1 MPHRALARTTTRFG
15 LAAKVLLVAAWGG
28 SCAGEGPP
36 GPRNAILIS
45 IDTLRPD
52 FLSCY
57 GHGRPTSPN
66 LDALAARGVRFADV
80 TAAAPWT
87 LPSHATM
94 LTGLYPSHHGAKDHE
109 TRLPDS
115 VETVAEV
122 FRAAGFETLAVVNTH
137 NLGAPEFQLLQGFER
152 FEYVEEVDRT
162 GGRLRTPNMGPQ
174 VLAATKK
181 LFAER
186 RDAPF
191 FLFLH
196 FYDVHTDFT
205 PDEESRARF
214 VQPYGGKITGRSPQ
228 LNGMRNRGA
237 RLKEPDLVF
246 LKEMYEAEIRTFDRL
261 FGEFVAW
268 LSSEGFLDET
278 LIVITSDHGEEFQE
292 HGGLLHGRTQYQEV
306 LRVPLILAGPGVPA
320 GVVVD
325 QPVHGVDVAPTLLAR
340 CGLAPARPV
349 DGIDL
354 APAWRGEMLPERL
367 FFAEAD
373 HNNQVDGR
381 PALDIK
387 KMVRRGTSKLLLDT
401 HSGAVELYDLA
412 QDPGELADLAP
423 TAEARASELRA
434 ELERFLEGAV
444 QGEVVA
450 PPTPEQQ
457 SVLDAL
463 GYGGGI
469 EEE

>member
-1 MPHRALARTTTRFG
+1 
-15 LAAKVLLVAAWGG
+15 
-28 SCAGEGPP
+28 
-36 GPRNAILIS
+36 
-45 IDTLRPD
+45 
-52 FLSCY
+52 
-57 GHGRPTSPN
+57 
-66 LDALAARGVRFADV
+66 
-80 TAAAPWT
+80 
-87 LPSHATM
+87 
-94 LTGLYPSHHGAKDHE
+94 
-109 TRLPDS
+109 
-115 VETVAEV
+115 
-122 FRAAGFETLAVVNTH
+122 
-137 NLGAPEFQLLQGFER
+137 
-152 FEYVEEVDRT
+152 
-162 GGRLRTPNMGPQ
+162 
-174 VLAATKK
+174 
-181 LFAER
+181 
-186 RDAPF
+186 
-191 FLFLH
+191 
-196 FYDVHTDFT
+196 
-205 PDEESRARF
+205 
-214 VQPYGGKITGRSPQ
+214 
-228 LNGMRNRGA
+228 
-237 RLKEPDLVF
+237 
-246 LKEMYEAEIRTFDRL
+246 
-261 FGEFVAW
+261 
-268 LSSEGFLDET
+268 